1 MVDSKK
7 DWNTKARKRR
17 KARKF
22 IRGFRAVSGRVR
34 DPNDFCKTLKPTPAL
49 ENHAGGFRAIVAAI

>member
-1 MVDSKK
+1 M
-7 DWNTKARKRR
+7 
-17 KARKF
+17 F

-34 DPNDFCKTLKPTPAL
+34 GPNDFCKTLKPTPAL